1 MAKTVNIIL
10 LAVVCGLLYFGND
23 TLSNM
28 KAELNDLKD
37 RNTALETALFK
48 QHDIN
53 VLLQKVVLAARG
65 EKASTK
71 PIPTKKLTVTA
82 YSPRPQETDDTP
94 GITASNTRVREGIVA
109 VSRDLFRQGWVF
121 GKKVYIK
128 NHGVFTIS
136 DLMNKRK
143 QKSMDIFM
151 HNTNKALEFGR
162 RKLEVILLDV

>member
-10 LAVVCGLLYFGND
+10 FVALCGLLYYGND
-23 TLSNM
+23 KISGMESMLDDM
-28 KAELNDLKD
+28 KD

-53 VLLQKVVLAARG
+53 VLLQKIVMATRG
-65 EKASTK
+65 DKENEKTISTK
-71 PIPTKKLTVTA
+71 QLTVTA

-94 GITASNTRVREGIVA
+94 GITASNTKVREGIVA

-128 NHGVFTIS
+128 NHGIFTIS